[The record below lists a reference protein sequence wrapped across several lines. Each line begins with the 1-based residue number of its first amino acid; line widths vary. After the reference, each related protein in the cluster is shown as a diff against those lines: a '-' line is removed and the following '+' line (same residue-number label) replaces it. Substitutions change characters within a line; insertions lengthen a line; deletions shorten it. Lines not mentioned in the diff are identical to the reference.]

1 MDEKRAQGCALFS
14 FQGVTSRAAA
24 RRGATRGQF
33 ALESPL
39 ANKPVFSLNDATN
52 NSSVVDTI
60 ARLIREGFDGHFA
73 RFLDYSRQA
82 QGCFER
88 GDWRGIADINRARID
103 SYDRRVEEAV
113 VTIETCVSS
122 NNVTADDWS
131 EIKRAYIGELMD
143 HLQAECAETFYNSVA
158 CRVLKREYYNNR
170 YIFWRPGLSTE
181 HLQGEQPN
189 FRSHYPGRNQLRRCL
204 LSILTRPR
212 FAIRFD
218 NLRRDVRR
226 LEQAIKEGRPRRW
239 RRQPNYQIQVLNA
252 VFVRNKAAYLVGRT
266 INGDD
271 VDPFIIPLL
280 RSPEGALEV
289 DTLIDQ
295 LRDANILFSFA
306 RAYFFV
312 AMEVPSAY
320 VSFLKS
326 FMPRKSVVDL
336 YATLGL
342 HKQAK
347 TLFYRMLHFH
357 LAHSRDNFQVAP
369 GVPGMVMLVFYL
381 PSLDFVFKVIRDEFA
396 PPKDMTREQVRD
408 KYQLVKMHDRVGRLA
423 DTLEYSKVAV
433 PLDRFDPAL
442 LEKLLNETAMNV
454 AVEGDKLVIEHVY
467 IERRMEPLDRYLKT
481 ATGGP
486 RKRAIR
492 EYGRAIRDLAGA
504 NIFPGDMFKKNFGV
518 TRSQRV
524 VFYDYDEICY
534 VTDCDFRHVEQAQDA
549 IGAMAPSSLWSV
561 SDRDVFP
568 ATFRPYFFG
577 PGPDADYF
585 EKHHADLY
593 DPQWWREQ
601 QAQIKQGEPADI
613 FPYRQKIRFCNRF

>member
-1 MDEKRAQGCALFS
+1 M
-14 FQGVTSRAAA
+14 
-24 RRGATRGQF
+24 
-33 ALESPL
+33 
-39 ANKPVFSLNDATN
+39 NDSAETA
-52 NSSVVDTI
+52 SSVETI
-60 ARLIREGFDGHFA
+60 ARLIREGFDRHYA
-73 RFLDYSRQA
+73 RFLEYCGQA
-82 QGCFER
+82 RGCFER
-88 GDWRGIADINRARID
+88 GDWRGMTEINRARIH

-113 VTIETCVSS
+113 GTINGCPGADDIS
-122 NNVTADDWS
+122 ADDWS

-170 YIFWRPGLSTE
+170 FIFWRPALSTE
-181 HLQGEQPN
+181 HLQGNQPN
-189 FRSHYPGRNQLRRCL
+189 FRSHYPGGHDLRRCL
-204 LSILTRPR
+204 LSILTWPR
-212 FAIRFD
+212 LAIRFED
-218 NLRRDVRR
+218 LRRDIRR
-226 LEQAIKEGRPRRW
+226 LEQAIKAGRPRRW
-239 RRQPNYQIQVLNA
+239 QRQPNYQIQVLNS
-252 VFVRNKAAYLVGRT
+252 VFYRNKAAYLVGRT

-271 VDPFIIPLL
+271 VDPFVIPLL
-280 RSPEGALEV
+280 RNPDGTMAV
-289 DTLIDQ
+289 DTLIDRV
-295 LRDANILFSFA
+295 RDANILFSFA

-312 AMEVPSAY
+312 EMEVPSAY

-347 TLFYRMLHFH
+347 TLFYRALHFH

-408 KYQLVKMHDRVGRLA
+408 KYMLVKMHDRVGRLA

-433 PLDRFDPAL
+433 PLDRFDPGL
-442 LEKLLNETAMNV
+442 LEKLRTETSMNV

-467 IERRMEPLDRYLKT
+467 IERRMEPLDRYLKS
-481 ATGGP
+481 ASGGA

-534 VTDCDFRHVEQAQDA
+534 VTDCDFRFVAQAQDS
-549 IGAMAPSSLWSV
+549 IDGLAPSSWWSV

-568 ATFRPYFFG
+568 ETFGPYFFG
-577 PGPDADYF
+577 PGADSDYF
-585 EKHHADLY
+585 VKHHADLT
-593 DPQWWREQ
+593 DPLWWQAQ
-601 QAQIKQGEPADI
+601 QAQIKEGEPADI
-613 FPYRQKIRFCNRF
+613 FPYRQKIRFCNRFLD